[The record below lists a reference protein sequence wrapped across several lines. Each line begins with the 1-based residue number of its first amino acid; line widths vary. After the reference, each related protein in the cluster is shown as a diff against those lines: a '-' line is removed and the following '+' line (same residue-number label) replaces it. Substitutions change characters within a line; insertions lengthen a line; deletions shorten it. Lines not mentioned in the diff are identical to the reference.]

1 MNVASTDRKAITQ
14 VQPRS
19 GTGCHRTV
27 RTPAGWISRRPM
39 APRPPRSTAPC
50 WPFFDSG
57 EEFGHFNITVGELAR
72 HGPALSAIDANG
84 PALPYPIDRRPGQ
97 RHQLN
102 A

>member
-1 MNVASTDRKAITQ
+1 MSPDRKDSCWVDLATADGAAST
-14 VQPRS
+14 
-19 GTGCHRTV
+19 
-27 RTPAGWISRRPM
+27 
-39 APRPPRSTAPC
+39 RSTAPC

-57 EEFGHFNITVGELAR
+57 EEFGHFNITIGELAR

>member
-1 MNVASTDRKAITQ
+1 MPTRSDPWPAGTPCWVDLGAPDVAASTAFYGA
-14 VQPRS
+14 VL
-19 GTGCHRTV
+19 
-27 RTPAGWISRRPM
+27 GWS
-39 APRPPRSTAPC
+39 
-50 WPFFDSG
+50 FFDSG
-57 EEFGHFNITVGELAR
+57 EEFGHFNITIGELAR